1 MRKAVW
7 LTYDLD
13 TMDKISQAIPI
24 TYALISWEV
33 IIGPLV
39 PYKDN
44 IWQKLFFFDPVSFN
58 IPGFKMHKVF
68 YVENQPIAV
77 LYKVQRN

>member
-13 TMDKISQAIPI
+13 TMDKISQSIPI

-33 IIGPLV
+33 IFRPLV

-44 IWQKLFFFDPVSFN
+44 IWQKLFLSQFSVS
-58 IPGFKMHKVF
+58 GFKLDKVF
-68 YVENQPIAV
+68 YVNNYPIAV